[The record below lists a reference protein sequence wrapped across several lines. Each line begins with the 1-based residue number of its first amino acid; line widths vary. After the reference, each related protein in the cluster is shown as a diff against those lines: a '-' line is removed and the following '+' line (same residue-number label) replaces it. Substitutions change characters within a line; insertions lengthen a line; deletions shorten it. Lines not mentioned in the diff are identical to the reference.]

1 MTFSQSVLRPTAK
14 SFTPGAQGHK
24 IKHITWHPRGITC
37 VRHFAVVPNE
47 AIIRGRKSAFTLG
60 LHKTHGV
67 EDPNNLRNSKIRD
80 ANPYEA
86 APFKVPPY
94 PEEFIEELFTP
105 YDPYPSSASQS
116 IVRNKVDITRQ
127 IPSSSIIQEY
137 TSTLSP
143 LVRQK
148 SQNCS
153 FSDGSLYFTKK
164 RATSLFSRI

>member
-14 SFTPGAQGHK
+14 SFTPGAQCHK

-94 PEEFIEELFTP
+94 PEEFIEELFTSYDP
-105 YDPYPSSASQS
+105 DDPDDPYPSSASQS

-127 IPSSSIIQEY
+127 IPSSS
-137 TSTLSP
+137 
-143 LVRQK
+143 
-148 SQNCS
+148 
-153 FSDGSLYFTKK
+153 
-164 RATSLFSRI
+164 